1 MKKARLLVVMLL
13 AVVMCFAFTAC
24 GGNSEDSGDAIV
36 LKVAVQQNQ
45 DHETAKAVARIA
57 EKVEAE
63 TEGGLVLDLYT
74 DSALGDYAA
83 VFDEVRMGT
92 IDMAVQS
99 FSGEYDPAF
108 EIGYLPYLFTNYE
121 EAKAVLGEGSNTYTT
136 PVSSMLTN
144 SLLCQL
150 NIRIS

>member
-24 GGNSEDSGDAIV
+24 GGGDSEESGDAIV

-63 TEGGLVLDLYT
+63 TKKVEKKVSKETEDLSKLT
-74 DSALGDYAA
+74 VAELRELAKEKEVEEKINR
-83 VFDEVRMGT
+83 VFINFDL
-92 IDMAVQS
+92 Q
-99 FSGEYDPAF
+99 
-108 EIGYLPYLFTNYE
+108 
-121 EAKAVLGEGSNTYTT
+121 SNT
-136 PVSSMLTN
+136 LF
-144 SLLCQL
+144 
-150 NIRIS
+150 R